1 MPSEGDLHRRSITL
15 GRMARV
21 LLTRVERVKN
31 REQKR
36 RIAQQ
41 AFTLAQEA
49 VALRVPGYKRA
60 RRSTPRVK

>member
-15 GRMARV
+15 GLMARV

-49 VALRVPGYKRA
+49 VALRVPGYKRG
-60 RRSTPRVK
+60 RRSTPRGK